1 MQLFFKEH
9 GQGGAIVLLHGL
21 FGSSDNW
28 HYVAMQLSE
37 QFRVFSL
44 DQRNHGQSPHSDEIN
59 YSLMADDVNE
69 FLDSRKIETV
79 TLIGHSLGG
88 KTAMQFAL
96 QFPARAGKLIVEDIA
111 PRAYPSVYEN
121 LMEALLALDLPK
133 FQTRQ
138 QIEEAL
144 APEIPDLTLR
154 RFLLKNLGRN
164 SDGKFFWKIN
174 LRGIQKNTAALREP
188 VSSSKPFEKPSL
200 FVRGEKSD
208 YVRAEDEAQI
218 HRLFPNVKIETI
230 AGAGHWVHSEKPEE
244 FCRRVFI
251 FLQMP

>member
-44 DQRNHGQSPHSDEIN
+44 DQRNHGQSPHSDEMN
-59 YSLMADDVNE
+59 YPLMAADVAE
-69 FLDSRKIETV
+69 FLDSKKIQTA
-79 TLIGHSLGG
+79 TIIGHSLGG

-96 QFPARAGKLIVEDIA
+96 QYPERTEKLIVEDMA
-111 PRAYPSVYEN
+111 PRAYASVYEN
-121 LMEALLALDLPK
+121 FMVAMLALDLAK

-138 QIEEAL
+138 QVEEAL

-164 SDGKFFWKIN
+164 PDGKFFWKIY
-174 LRGIQKNTAALREP
+174 LGGIRKNAAALRAP
-188 VSSSKPFEKPSL
+188 ISSAIPFTKPML
-200 FVRGEKSD
+200 FIRGEKSD
-208 YVRAEDEAQI
+208 YVRVEDEKGIRQ
-218 HRLFPNVKIETI
+218 LFPNAKIETI
-230 AGAGHWVHSEKPEE
+230 VGSGHWVHSEKPEE
-244 FCRRVFI
+244 FMRAVRE
-251 FLQMP
+251 FLG

>member
-1 MQLFFKEH
+1 MQLFSKEY
-9 GQGGAIVLLHGL
+9 GQGRAIVLLHGL

-37 QFRVFSL
+37 HFRVFPL
-44 DQRNHGQSPHSDEIN
+44 DLRNHGQSPHSDEMN
-59 YSLMADDVNE
+59 YPLMAADVVK
-69 FLDSRKIETV
+69 FLDSKNVEAATI
-79 TLIGHSLGG
+79 IGHSLGG

-96 QFPARAGKLIVEDIA
+96 QFPERTEKLIVEDMA
-111 PRAYPSVYEN
+111 PRAYASVYEN
-121 LMEALLALDLPK
+121 FMVAMLALDLSK
-133 FQTRQ
+133 YQARQ

-164 SDGKFFWKIN
+164 SEGRFFWKIY
-174 LRGIQKNTAALREP
+174 LEGIRKNAAALRAP
-188 VSSSKPFEKPSL
+188 ISSSTPFTKPAL

-208 YVRAEDEAQI
+208 YVRVEDEILIRQ
-218 HRLFPNVKIETI
+218 LFPHSKIESI

-244 FCRRVFI
+244 FMSLVRE
-251 FLQMP
+251 FLS

>member
-1 MQLFFKEH
+1 MQLFSKEY
-9 GQGGAIVLLHGL
+9 GQGRAIVLLHGL

-28 HYVAMQLSE
+28 YFVAMQLSE
-37 QFRVFSL
+37 RFHVFVL
-44 DQRNHGQSPHSDEIN
+44 DQRNHGQSPHSDEMN

-69 FLDSRKIETV
+69 FLALRKIETT

-96 QFPARAGKLIVEDIA
+96 RFPGRVGKLIVEDIA

-144 APEIPDLTLR
+144 APEIPELVLR
-154 RFLLKNLGRN
+154 RFLLKTLGRN
-164 SDGKFFWKIN
+164 SGGKFFWKIN
-174 LRGIQKNTAALREP
+174 LRGIQKNTTALREP
-188 VSSSKPFEKPSL
+188 VLSSSPFEKPAL

-208 YVRAEDEAQI
+208 YIRAGDEDGI
-218 HRLFPNVKIETI
+218 RKLFPNAKIETV
-230 AGAGHWVHSEKPEE
+230 ADAGHWVHSEKPEE
-244 FCRRVFI
+244 FMRLI
-251 FLQMP
+251 LEFLD

>member
-1 MQLFFKEH
+1 MKLFSKEY
-9 GQGGAIVLLHGL
+9 GQGRAIVLLHGL

-28 HYVAMQLSE
+28 HYAAMQLSE
-37 QFRVFSL
+37 RFHVFVL
-44 DQRNHGQSPHSDEIN
+44 DQRNHGQSSHSDEMC
-59 YSLMADDVNE
+59 YPLMAEDVAE
-69 FLDSRKIETV
+69 FLDSKNIETA
-79 TLIGHSLGG
+79 TIIGHSLGG

-96 QFPARAGKLIVEDIA
+96 QFPERTERLVVEDMA
-111 PRAYPSVYEN
+111 PRVYASVYEN
-121 LMEALLALDLPK
+121 FMAAMLALDLPK

-164 SDGKFFWKIN
+164 SDGKFFWKIYLEGIRKN
-174 LRGIQKNTAALREP
+174 AAHLRAPI
-188 VSSSKPFEKPSL
+188 SSPKPFEKPAL

-208 YVRAEDEAQI
+208 YICAEDENGIRQ
-218 HRLFPNVKIETI
+218 LFPNSKIETI

-244 FCRRVFI
+244 FMNLIRE
-251 FLQMP
+251 FLRN

>member
-9 GQGGAIVLLHGL
+9 GQGRAIVLLHGL

-44 DQRNHGQSPHSDEIN
+44 DQRNHGQSPHSDEMN
-59 YSLMADDVNE
+59 YSLMAADVVE
-69 FLDSRKIETV
+69 FLNSKNIEIATI
-79 TLIGHSLGG
+79 IGHSLGG

-96 QFPARAGKLIVEDIA
+96 QFPARTEKLIIEDMA
-111 PRAYPSVYEN
+111 PRAYASVYEN
-121 LMEALLALDLPK
+121 FMAAMLALDLDK

-138 QIEEAL
+138 QVEEAL

-164 SDGKFFWKIN
+164 SDGKFFWRIF
-174 LRGIQKNTAALREP
+174 LDGIRKNAAALRAP
-188 VSSSKPFEKPSL
+188 ISSSQPFAKPAL
-200 FVRGEKSD
+200 FIRGEKSD
-208 YVRAEDEAQI
+208 YVRTEDETGIRQ
-218 HRLFPNVKIETI
+218 LFPSVKIETI
-230 AGAGHWVHSEKPEE
+230 NGAGHWIHSEKPEE
-244 FCRRVFI
+244 FMRAVRE
-251 FLQMP
+251 FLR